1 MKIQQ
6 TIQKSLD
13 DWNRISGL
21 DFCILDEMTRYTF
34 PQGTADFLLLKSLLS
49 SGRIL
54 PYASPI
60 TAAVCTS

>member
-6 TIQKSLD
+6 TIQKCLD
-13 DWNRISGL
+13 DWTRISGL
-21 DFCILDEMTRYTF
+21 DFWMKMTRYTF

-54 PYASPI
+54 PYASP
-60 TAAVCTS
+60 TAAAVCTS